1 MDTKESSHLLAF
13 GEEHIPLGMRLKQWA
28 KWNQVEADWKLLL
41 SMSRG
46 GAFVGTYND
55 KKVGTLVTVT
65 YNEAFSWIGMV
76 LVDPRFRGKGIGT
89 LLLKAAIEYALP
101 VGPVLLDATA
111 MGQPLYHSLGF
122 QNIGEIARLALA
134 KPVPI
139 AASSNLI
146 IKVVQSEHLASMIT
160 YDQEKVTFNR
170 AVVIEDFFQR
180 TPEYA
185 LVAYQN
191 ERLVGYCL
199 GRVGSR
205 FEHIGPL
212 VADNREVAKTLLS
225 YALAAA
231 PQRAL
236 IMDVPLQSDWYAWLL
251 QQGFAVQRLFTRMCL
266 GDQRKADDSLAQYA
280 IAGPALG

>member
-13 GEEHIPLGMRLKQWA
+13 RNEHIPLGMQLKEWA
-28 KWNQVEADWKLLL
+28 NWNQVEADWKLLL
-41 SMSRG
+41 SMSKG
-46 GAFVGTYND
+46 GAFVGTYGG
-55 KKVGTLVTVT
+55 KKVGTVVTIT
-65 YNEAFSWIGMV
+65 YEEAFSWIGMV
-76 LVDPRFRGKGIGT
+76 LVDPRFRGKGMGT
-89 LLLKAAIEYALP
+89 SLLKAALDYALP

-122 QNIGEIARLALA
+122 QNIGEVARLTLA
-134 KPVPI
+134 KPI
-139 AASSNLI
+139 SISASSNLI
-146 IKVVQSEHLASMIT
+146 IKAVQNEYLAPMIT
-160 YDQEKVTFNR
+160 YDQGKVKFNR

-191 ERLVGYCL
+191 ERIVGYCL

-212 VADNREVAKTLLS
+212 VADHKEVAKALLS
-225 YALAAA
+225 CALAAA
-231 PQRAL
+231 PQRSL
-236 IMDVPLQSDWYAWLL
+236 IMDVPLQSDWYTWLL
-251 QQGFAVQRLFTRMCL
+251 QQGFTVQRLFTRMCL
-266 GDQRKADDSLAQYA
+266 GDPKSAFESLAQYA